1 MDTRYHDDEVLI
13 TVGRSKI
20 PINFTV
26 IDTKIPRYA
35 IPWNINVIEDMN
47 LEYKILPCLRGAS

>member
-1 MDTRYHDDEVLI
+1 MTRDRFIEVIGIRDITTTELLI
-13 TVGRSKI
+13 TVGRS
-20 PINFTV
+20 
-26 IDTKIPRYA
+26 KIPRYA

>member
-13 TVGRSKI
+13 TVGRS
-20 PINFTV
+20 
-26 IDTKIPRYA
+26 KIPRYA